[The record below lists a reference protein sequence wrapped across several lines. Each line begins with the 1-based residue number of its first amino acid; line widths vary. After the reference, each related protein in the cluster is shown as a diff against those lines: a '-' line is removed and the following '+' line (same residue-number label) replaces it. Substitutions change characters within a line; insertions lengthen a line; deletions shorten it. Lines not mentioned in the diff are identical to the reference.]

1 MSPIVAIPV
10 IAMLQLYPAAAQT
23 SCIRE
28 GEPFMSCSKPLVN
41 ACKRSV
47 TVTYFDRL
55 QCLHGRHAC
64 TLTLAGGNQMD
75 RLLGHRQPRPG
86 PGGGVICE

>member
-23 SCIRE
+23 SCIRD

-55 QCLHGRHAC
+55 NACMAATPARSCLPAGTKWIAC
-64 TLTLAGGNQMD
+64 WGTGSLVRGLA
-75 RLLGHRQPRPG
+75 
-86 PGGGVICE
+86 EA